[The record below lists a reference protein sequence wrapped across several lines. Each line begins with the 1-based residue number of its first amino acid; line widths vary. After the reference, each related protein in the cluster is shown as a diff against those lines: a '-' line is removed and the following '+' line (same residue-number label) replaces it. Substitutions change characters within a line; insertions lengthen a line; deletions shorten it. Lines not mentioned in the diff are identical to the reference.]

1 MENIYDL
8 IIYIYILDGVLPFN
22 HFQEFHF
29 DNKMSWVMNK
39 GSFFWLESHQGFLNI
54 KTLEMLLLFYFPAEP
69 EEDGDLFVGQRIW
82 GEKIDEK
89 SCHGTP
95 STPKDP
101 DVSILKGF
109 YVYTPIFLF
118 WLVVSTPLKNIS
130 QIGNLPQ
137 IGVKIKKMKPP
148 PSYSGDGIE
157 TINPI
162 SIGRG
167 LDIFGQ
173 KNSKKPTSTFATMSP
188 RNISND
194 TTSEVTS
201 LSFHHSPSP
210 SNHPI
215 FPELT
220 RQPRRE
226 AQIPR

>member
-1 MENIYDL
+1 MPRLALVMKGVKNEDVFFHKILWVYSMSLKENGKHIRPDH
-8 IIYIYILDGVLPFN
+8 IYILDGVLPFN

-118 WLVVSTPLKNIS
+118 WLVVSTPLKNTS

-137 IGVKIKKMKPP
+137 IGVKIKKN
-148 PSYSGDGIE
+148 E
-157 TINPI
+157 T
-162 SIGRG
+162 
-167 LDIFGQ
+167 
-173 KNSKKPTSTFATMSP
+173 
-188 RNISND
+188 
-194 TTSEVTS
+194 TT
-201 LSFHHSPSP
+201 
-210 SNHPI
+210 
-215 FPELT
+215 
-220 RQPRRE
+220 
-226 AQIPR
+226 